1 MTGTLQ
7 AETPPADS
15 SPAGSR
21 SAAGLPEVGQ
31 PVTRGPVRA
40 RPSYD
45 EVECGLRLPA
55 RTFTVQR
62 SDLVRYG
69 GAACD
74 YNTIHWDD
82 RVAAEIG
89 LPHPI
94 AHGMFTMALAL
105 TVVTDWAGD
114 PSAVVDYGG
123 RFPRLVPVPNDGVGV
138 ELVVEA
144 TVVEL
149 LERPKV
155 RINVSVRAGGSRVL
169 TMPRTIVALR

>member
-7 AETPPADS
+7 AETPSAGSP
-15 SPAGSR
+15 PAGSR

-31 PVTRGPVRA
+31 AVPRGPVRD
-40 RPSYD
+40 RPRFDSI
-45 EVECGLRLPA
+45 ECGLRLPT

-62 SDLVRYG
+62 SDLMRYG

-74 YNTIHWDD
+74 YNTIHWDE
-82 RVAAEIG
+82 RVAAGIG

-105 TVVTDWAGD
+105 SVVTDWAGD
-114 PSAVVDYGG
+114 PAAVVDYGG

-149 LERPKV
+149 LEPPKV
-155 RINVSVRAGGSRVL
+155 RVNVSVRFDGSRVL